1 MSIFKM
7 MSAENNTINQEIDRG
22 LPKGSI
28 GTFKMMTC
36 QPYPEQNYDELK
48 TQDSLGRSSRLERF
62 ADLPDF
68 LLNKIAEIYAPR
80 PDFVQELKHL
90 FKFLEDYQRNMEE
103 IHTLHNHPHARL
115 RAFESAKC
123 FDLEDIPP
131 ALVRLTR
138 GRRQA
143 YARFKTFH
151 INGKSYQAVKKHTVG
166 VLQYVNTEYSVDNG
180 EWDMG
185 GHVVGALEYFREDKL
200 SHPDFDGDWITP
212 NTASSRVRLGLDR
225 GVEDN
230 LSVQILK
237 NAYRCAQ
244 HTYLRG
250 INKIFKSTRKVMLW
264 KYIVYTSKMRD
275 EGWVEMETDQNGGSF
290 QSRRRF
296 QKWGKNPT
304 NLPFTEWRRI
314 ESIKGVWGLGRMGRV
329 APAKG
334 W

>member
-7 MSAENNTINQEIDRG
+7 MSAENNTINQEIETG

-103 IHTLHNHPHARL
+103 IHTLHDHQPVMRRKAYER
-115 RAFESAKC
+115 AKC

-131 ALVRLTR
+131 ALAKMTHTP
-138 GRRQA
+138 GRS
-143 YARFKTFH
+143 YNTHKLFH
-151 INGKSYQAVKKHTVG
+151 INGKSYQVKKNHTIDG
-166 VLQYVNTEYSVDNG
+166 DGDWKTEYSVNNS
-180 EWDMG
+180 EWDFLS
-185 GHVVGALEYFREDKL
+185 GALDYFREDKF
-200 SHPDFDGDWITP
+200 SHPDFGGVWDTFTTGSLRTKMD
-212 NTASSRVRLGLDR
+212 LGR

-230 LSVQILK
+230 ISVQTLK

-250 INKIFKSTRKVMLW
+250 ITKISSRTRKVMLW

-275 EGWVEMETDQNGGSF
+275 EGWVEMETDQNGMDLPH
-290 QSRRRF
+290 RKRF
-296 QKWGKNPT
+296 HKWKNST
-304 NLPFTEWRRI
+304 NRPFTEWRRI
-314 ESIKGVWGLGRMGRV
+314 EPVNGVWGLGRMGKV
-329 APAKG
+329 ALAKG